1 MQGSTGSTSDK
12 CHRSSS
18 KAITSPTTNDFLA
31 RAGYDVIKKIG
42 GGSYSE
48 VKEVRQGP
56 DRFAVKVIDTTKVSE
71 DFRGRFL
78 PREIQ
83 ILSKIEHRYIINVH
97 RILQAREKVFIVM
110 ELATGGDLL
119 DYVRRKGHLSENRG
133 RMFFSQL
140 LDALGYLHNLDI
152 AHRDL
157 KCENVLLKSSSHIKL
172 ADFGFSRL
180 CSRDGRR
187 VLSQTFCG
195 STLYASPEV
204 LQGQLYNPKLYDVWS
219 LGCILFIM
227 LFGIVPFDDGNVKKQ
242 IKQQLNR
249 EIRFPSS
256 PNVAPEAKDLL
267 SSMLEPDILARKSI
281 PRIIRH
287 PWLLASGYRLRCR
300 RHSSSTV
307 FYYYR
312 CCFYLLV
319 G

>member
-1 MQGSTGSTSDK
+1 MRGNTAGTSVK

-18 KAITSPTTNDFLA
+18 RAPSTPTTNDFLE
-31 RAGYDVIKKIG
+31 RAGYEVIKKIG

-48 VKEVRQGP
+48 VKEVRQGYN
-56 DRFAVKVIDTTKVSE
+56 RFAVKVIDTTKVSE

-119 DYVRRKGHLSENRG
+119 DYVRRKGHLSENRA
-133 RMFFSQL
+133 RMLFSQL
-140 LDALGYLHNLDI
+140 LEALGYLHNLDI
-152 AHRDL
+152 AHRHVDL
-157 KCENVLLKSSSHIKL
+157 KCENVLLKSSSYIKL
-172 ADFGFSRL
+172 ADFGFSRS

-227 LFGIVPFDDGNVKKQ
+227 FFGIVPFDDGNVKKQ

-249 EIRFPSS
+249 QIRFPAS
-256 PNVAPEAKDLL
+256 PSVAPEAKDLV

-281 PRIIRH
+281 PRILCH
-287 PWLLASGYRLRCR
+287 PWLMANKSEGDHIRYSLTISKK
-300 RHSSSTV
+300 
-307 FYYYR
+307 
-312 CCFYLLV
+312 
-319 G
+319 